1 MPYDLL
7 AVTLFAS
14 TVLRSM
20 ASMRIPVPGGTSQT
34 VSSGS
39 RQVFFLLLPDTRLWS
54 IRLSEFDFTS
64 RFGSVKDRMPPVLPV
79 ARLWSARMWE
89 LFSSS
94 NPLTLSFATLW
105 STRAWLD
112 WPM

>member
-1 MPYDLL
+1 M
-7 AVTLFAS
+7 
-14 TVLRSM
+14 
-20 ASMRIPVPGGTSQT
+20 PGGTSQT

-39 RQVFFLLLPDTRLWS
+39 THVFFLLFRNTRLWS

-64 RFGSVKDRMPPVLPV
+64 RFGSVNDRMPPVLPL
-79 ARLWSARMWE
+79 ARLWSARMCE

-105 STRAWLD
+105 STRACVD
-112 WPM
+112 CPM